1 MQPPDHS
8 PADLHSTSLSDL
20 HQQCEAQLAAFRRSR
35 NTQQD
40 SSSCEEIL
48 RRAANRDGDDAAF
61 SLLWHITTAFVR
73 QTCPPQCRPFLED
86 IEQEVGLRLFRR
98 LRLSPSPYQAGSFAG
113 YRLYVNL
120 TIKNVCTN
128 LHRSHDIKH
137 ASLEFHPNI
146 PSPSM
151 TKEVLR
157 HMLFNRCE
165 ALLPHA
171 LHREIFRRRMVQHEE
186 VADIVAALKDRYPE
200 ITRNQVYRIIEDS
213 VRRLKS
219 DPEVREMFESMGENE

>member
-1 MQPPDHS
+1 MQPPDHN

-20 HQQCEAQLAAFRRSR
+20 HQQCEEQLAAFRRSR

-48 RRAANRDGDDAAF
+48 RRAADRDGDEAAF
-61 SLLWHITTAFVR
+61 SLLWVITAAFVR

-98 LRLSPSPYQAGSFAG
+98 LRLSPSPYRAGSFAG

-120 TIKNVCTN
+120 TIKNACTN

-146 PSPSM
+146 SSPSM

-165 ALLPHA
+165 ALLPDA
-171 LHREIFRRRMVQHEE
+171 LHREIFRRRLVQHESVE
-186 VADIVAALKDRYPE
+186 DIVAALKDRYPD
-200 ITRNQVYRIIEDS
+200 ITPHHVHRIREGI
-213 VRRLKS
+213 VRRLRR
-219 DPEVREMFESMGENE
+219 DPEVREMFDSLGENE